1 MYRLVIVDDEGSI
14 AEGIASLFPWRDMG
28 YEVIGVFTRGREALD
43 FIRNHS
49 VDVLLSD
56 IEMPDVNGISL
67 CADIRDLNV
76 KVVFISSYQNYEYF
90 RSAIKYQVED
100 YLLKPVKFDEL
111 RECMTKLRTKL
122 DEEYCVSEE
131 HAEQNETYYEKVIH
145 EVKEYI
151 EAHYKEGSLEEA
163 AGKVNLSAGY
173 LSKIFKEKSGVGFQD
188 YLLSVRMKKACELLD
203 DIHFKSYDVA
213 YFVGYDNPK
222 NFSRAFKKYYGR
234 TPKEYRNS
242 KCMDA
247 E

>member
-1 MYRLVIVDDEGSI
+1 MYQLVIVDDERSI
-14 AEGIASLFPWRDMG
+14 AEGIASLFPWKDMG
-28 YEVIGVFTRGREALD
+28 YQVVGVFTRAREALD
-43 FIRNHS
+43 YIKNHS
-49 VDVLLSD
+49 IDVLLSD
-56 IEMPDVNGISL
+56 IEMPDVNGIAL
-67 CADIRDLNV
+67 CAEIKDLRV

-100 YLLKPVKFDEL
+100 YLLKPVKFEEL
-111 RECMTKLRTKL
+111 RECMTKLRNKL

-131 HAEQNETYYEKVIH
+131 LGEQNETYYEKVIH

-151 EAHYKEGSLEEA
+151 ETHYKEVSLEEA
-163 AGKVNLSAGY
+163 ADKVNLSAGY

-188 YLLSVRMKKACELLD
+188 YLLGVRMKKACELLD

-242 KCMDA
+242 KCLDT